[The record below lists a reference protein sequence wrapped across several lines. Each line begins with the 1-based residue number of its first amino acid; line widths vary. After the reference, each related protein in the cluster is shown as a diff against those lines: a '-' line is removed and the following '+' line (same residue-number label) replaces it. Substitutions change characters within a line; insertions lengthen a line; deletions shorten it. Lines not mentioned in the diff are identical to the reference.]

1 LKKNFFYFLTGF
13 LFTVF
18 VFSALQEFYL
28 TNPIFPKFEN
38 LLPDFILS
46 IVKKPVE
53 MQSVEHS
60 STFQSSSE
68 IGAFFQTLS
77 KLEKSKAGIV
87 KILHFGD
94 SLIWGDIL
102 TERIKTN
109 FHRDF
114 GFGGIGLVPIAEY
127 RERYFK
133 NYKNFNQIDSFQK
146 FHLNHRQNPNPFLGF
161 LGEGF
166 IPKQKEFQLSYQAD
180 SSKIN
185 FYFDV
190 QNSDSFVV
198 INNQIISNSENF
210 HSIQNKNI
218 PISFHISEAEKFSL
232 HGVSLENESGIVYSS
247 VPRQG
252 IELTDLQIIGDKF
265 SSIKNYSPDLIILQ
279 FGINESENIYTN
291 NYLSSVKYKTDL
303 ENTIRFIK
311 FHSSKSQILLI
322 APMERVYADSKPMK
336 EISEIIAIQK
346 SVSLS
351 ENISFLN
358 LYSLLGGA
366 NQNEKLYN
374 EKILQSDRT
383 HLTRS
388 GGDIIGD
395 LIYFEIQ
402 KEYRNFLGEEIK
414 MTLNE
419 TKKKMN
425 NPILFSSKAFFYF
438 FIFVFILIFSLPKY
452 KILILS
458 LSSVYFYAA
467 WDLSTIPLLLF
478 STFIGFYTGIKIDTS
493 RRLGQKIWLLTSIL
507 FNLIILFYFK
517 YFIFFQKILNEIY
530 FYLKGEKLFSL
541 NMQIFLPIGISFY
554 TFQILSYS
562 IDVFRKQVEPE
573 KKFLSFLHYIAFFPQ
588 LIAGPIVRAQ
598 DFLAKR
604 KNDSHYRTRYV
615 HFSNGVFLF
624 IVGLLKKL
632 LADNLANS
640 CIDKVFS
647 NPEMFSSL
655 EILLSIYAY
664 AAQIYLDFS
673 GYSDMAIGL
682 AKILGYRLTLNF
694 LFPYSS
700 FTITEFWRRWHISL
714 SNWFRDYLYIPLGGN
729 RKNIYFNLFLVMIL
743 CGLWHGASF
752 LFLLWGLWHGL
763 FLLIERFFLIRES
776 KSYIRKFFT
785 LHIIIIGWILF
796 RSGNLETYFSIW
808 NRLFKLETQFV
819 NQEVWVIAF
828 LILFFIYQ
836 FFRNSI
842 MLKIRI
848 LWQQFWPFV
857 HGISLAFCIFSIYY
871 FTKISVKPFIYF
883 EF

>member
-1 LKKNFFYFLTGF
+1 M
-13 LFTVF
+13 FTIF
-18 VFSALQEFYL
+18 VGSVLQEFYF
-28 TNPIFPKFEN
+28 TNTIFPKFDN

-46 IVKKPVE
+46 IVQKPYE
-53 MQSVEHS
+53 IQSVEQS

-68 IGAFFQTLS
+68 IGAFFQALS
-77 KLEKSKAGIV
+77 KLEKSKTGLV

-133 NYKNFNQIDSFQK
+133 NYKNLNRIDSFQK
-146 FHLNHRQNPNPFLGF
+146 FHLNHRQNPNPSLGF

-166 IPKQKEFQLSYQAD
+166 IPKQKDFQLSYQAD

-185 FYFDV
+185 FYFDG
-190 QNSDSFVV
+190 QNSDSILL
-198 INNQIISNSENF
+198 INNQIVSNEKNF
-210 HSIQNKNI
+210 HSLDNKNI
-218 PISFHISEAEKFSL
+218 PISFHISKVEKFSL
-232 HGVSLENESGIVYSS
+232 HCVSLENESGIVYSS

-252 IELTDLQIIGDKF
+252 IELSDLQILGDKF
-265 SSIKNYSPDLIILQ
+265 SSIKKFSPDLIILQ

-291 NYLSSVKYKTDL
+291 NFLSSVKYKTDL

-311 FHSSKSQILLI
+311 VHSDKSQILLI
-322 APMERVYADSKPMK
+322 SPMERVYADSKPMK
-336 EISEIIAIQK
+336 EILEIIKIQK
-346 SVSLS
+346 SVSVS
-351 ENISFLN
+351 ENISYLN
-358 LYSLLGGA
+358 LYSLLGGE
-366 NQNEKLYN
+366 NQNEKLYID
-374 EKILQSDRT
+374 KILQSDRT

-388 GGDIIGD
+388 GGDVIGD
-395 LIYFEIQ
+395 RIYSEIQ
-402 KEYRNFLGEEIK
+402 EEYRNFLGEEIK

-438 FIFVFILIFSLPKY
+438 FIFVLILIWFLPQY

-467 WDLSTIPLLLF
+467 WDLFTIPLLLF
-478 STFIGFYTGIKIDTS
+478 STFIGFYTGIKIDNAS
-493 RRLGQKIWLLTSIL
+493 LVRKKIWLLACIL
-507 FNLIILFYFK
+507 SNILILFYFK
-517 YFIFFQKILNEIY
+517 YFMFFQKILKETY
-530 FYLKGEKLFSL
+530 FLFKGESCFSL
-541 NMQIFLPIGISFY
+541 EIQILLPIGISFY

-562 IDVFRKQVEPE
+562 IDVYRKHIEPE
-573 KKFLSFLHYIAFFPQ
+573 KNFLSFLHYIAFFPQ

-598 DFLAKR
+598 DFLANR
-604 KNDSHYRTRYV
+604 KNDSHYRNRYV
-615 HFSNGVFLF
+615 HFSDGIFLLSL
-624 IVGLLKKL
+624 GLLKKL

-640 CIDKVFS
+640 SIDKVFS
-647 NPEMFSSL
+647 NPEMFSSI

-700 FTITEFWRRWHISL
+700 FTITEFWRTWHISL

-729 RKNIYFNLFLVMIL
+729 RKNTYFNLFIVMIL
-743 CGLWHGASF
+743 CGLWHGASY

-796 RSGNLETYFSIW
+796 RSGSLETYFSIW

-836 FFRNSI
+836 FFQNSI

-848 LWQQFWPFV
+848 RWLQFTPFI
-857 HGISLAFCIFSIYY
+857 HGMSLAFCIFSIFY